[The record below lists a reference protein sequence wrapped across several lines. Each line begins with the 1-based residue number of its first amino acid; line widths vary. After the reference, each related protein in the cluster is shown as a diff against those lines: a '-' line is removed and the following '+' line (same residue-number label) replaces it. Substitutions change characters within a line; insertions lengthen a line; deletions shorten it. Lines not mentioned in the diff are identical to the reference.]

1 MTLGSGR
8 KKKYLSSKTGTNF
21 GVKLMEGE
29 YRLIKYDIT
38 RDVYTT
44 LDNIETLESLVK
56 IAVLQED
63 TLFRAEL

>member
-56 IAVLQED
+56 IVVLQED